1 MSKMARKA
9 KTPNQTS
16 PMNRKDFDGMLITPS
31 TSQLQKNMS
40 SSDLHKHPMP
50 PKDASKF
57 QSLSI
62 QSTPQFYKNADRL
75 DNQGAKTAQSLQGK
89 KKLKSEK

>member
-1 MSKMARKA
+1 MNKMGRKA

-50 PKDASKF
+50 PKDAIKF

-75 DNQGAKTAQSLQGK
+75 DNQSAKTAQSLQGK
-89 KKLKSEK
+89 KKLK